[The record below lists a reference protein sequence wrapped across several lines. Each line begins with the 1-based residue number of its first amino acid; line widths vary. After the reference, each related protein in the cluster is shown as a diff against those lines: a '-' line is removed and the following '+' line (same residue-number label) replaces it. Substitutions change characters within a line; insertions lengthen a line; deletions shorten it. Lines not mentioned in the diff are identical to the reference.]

1 MLGQPFVRKM
11 SMPMSISTN
20 RPTHRNVRVGVT
32 VVVLASCLAVMV
44 ALAVEVRNRLTALE
58 RANADNVQWVMA
70 QAEVEML
77 RLQVAVQDAIYAP
90 EADLQELRLRFNLL
104 FSRVAIL
111 RKSPIYTAVWTGPS
125 YEPDL
130 STMTT
135 FLDRTVP
142 LIDGADARLRAALPD
157 LQRQMPDLHDVM
169 RRLALRGTLDFAEL
183 AEDRRQTM
191 ARTLSRLAAVT
202 VLMVAVLSL
211 LVIAL
216 LRLYRQSRAQAEVNR
231 LTGARLATVVAT
243 SVDGIVVTDMTGQ
256 ILDFNPAAEAIFGH
270 SREAVLGKDALK
282 TLSPVDL
289 AVPQQKL
296 IDASLPMLAQA
307 GAEPFRLEVDAQHAD
322 GTRFPV
328 ELSLMTAEA
337 LPGEAAGDGKNK
349 GLFVG
354 FVRDISDRKHTEAA
368 LTEAAVRA
376 QAGERAKAE
385 FIAVMSHEMRT
396 PLNGMLGSVELL
408 TDTALNARQRELV
421 TVLER
426 SGQILLG
433 HVNSVLDLTRAE
445 AGQSVPILRPVDLDQ
460 LLTDCVANQAGL
472 AAAAATVIRVNA
484 LSGPIGMVMADPVR
498 VGQIVLN
505 LLGNAVK
512 FTRNGTITVET
523 EVVEPRRGP
532 DGARLIEL
540 RVIDSGAGIPQDQL
554 DRIFEDFV
562 TLPGRTQSVEGTGLG
577 LGISRRLAQAMG
589 GEIGA
594 ESVVGEGSLF
604 WLRLPLRAAPV
615 DIQTASQPPAPIA
628 KAIVLNILMIE
639 DNSINRFIL
648 KDFLQSAGH
657 RVTEASNGHAG
668 LALAGAARYD
678 VVLTDISMPGLD
690 GVEVAR
696 SIRKGVLGGASR
708 EAKIFA
714 LTAHAMPAEKI
725 RFREA
730 GMDGCL
736 IKPVNRADLLAA
748 LQLGA
753 AEAPRPETLG
763 LQQLNAM
770 AAQIGPAQCAVILRK
785 IRAEGDGLVVH
796 FGPNAAWDESS
807 LTRNCHQLAGL
818 AGTIGAATL
827 LAQLNEIQTRL
838 KTGAATKTRV
848 RALPK
853 LWRDAAVLLDKAIVR
868 YEAA

>member
-1 MLGQPFVRKM
+1 MRTSL
-11 SMPMSISTN
+11 N
-20 RPTHRNVRVGVT
+20 RLTRRNVRVGVT
-32 VVVLASCLAVMV
+32 VVVLASCLAVML

-58 RANADNVQWVMA
+58 RASSDNVQWVMA

-77 RLQVAVQDAIYAP
+77 RLQGAVQEAIAQP
-90 EADLQELRLRFNLL
+90 EAGLQDLRLRFNLL

-111 RKSPIYTAVWTGPS
+111 QKSPIYAPVWTGPAFA
-125 YEPDL
+125 PDL
-130 STMTT
+130 AIIKG
-135 FLDRTVP
+135 FLDRNVP
-142 LIDGADARLRAALPD
+142 LIDGPDDALRDALPD
-157 LQRQMPDLHDVM
+157 LQRQMPQLHNLM
-169 RRLALRGTLDFAEL
+169 RKLALQGTLDFAQM
-183 AEDRRQTM
+183 AADQRQTM
-191 ARTLSRLAAVT
+191 ARTLSRLAAAT
-202 VLMVAVLSL
+202 VLMMAVLSL

-216 LRLYRQSRAQAEVNR
+216 LRLYRQTKAQAEVNR
-231 LTGARLATVVAT
+231 LTGARLATVVST
-243 SVDGIVVTDMTGQ
+243 SVDGIIVTETTGQ
-256 ILDFNPAAEAIFGH
+256 IIDFNPAAEAIFGLR
-270 SREAVLGKDALK
+270 REAVLGKDALK

-289 AVPQQKL
+289 AKPQQKL
-296 IDASLPMLAQA
+296 IDASLPMLTEA
-307 GAEPFRLEVDAQHAD
+307 GAEPFRLEVDAQRAD

-328 ELSLMTAEA
+328 ELSLMLAEA
-337 LPGEAAGDGKNK
+337 IPGEAAGKGKNRD
-349 GLFVG
+349 LVVG
-354 FVRDISDRKHTEAA
+354 FVRDISDRRRAEAA
-368 LTEAAVRA
+368 LTEAAERA

-396 PLNGMLGSVELL
+396 PLNGMMGSVELL

-445 AGQSVPILRPVDLDQ
+445 AGQTIPILRPVDLDG
-460 LLTDCVANQAGL
+460 LVDDCVANQAGL
-472 AAAAATVIRVNA
+472 AAAAATKIRVNA

-512 FTRNGTITVET
+512 FTRDGTITVET
-523 EVVEPRRGP
+523 EVVEPRHTLE
-532 DGARLIEL
+532 GAQLVEV

-562 TLPGRTQSVEGTGLG
+562 TLPGGAQTAVGTGLG

-604 WLRLPLRAAPV
+604 WFRLPLRAAPV
-615 DIQTASQPPAPIA
+615 AAEPAPRPA
-628 KAIVLNILMIE
+628 LPLPDTTMLNILMIE
-639 DNSINRFIL
+639 DNAINRFIL

-668 LALAGAARYD
+668 LALAGATRFD

-696 SIRKGVLGGASR
+696 SIRNGVLGGASKSAR
-708 EAKIFA
+708 IFA
-714 LTAHAMPAEKI
+714 LTAHALPAEKA

-748 LQLGA
+748 LQSGA
-753 AEAPRPETLG
+753 VPRDADVLA
-763 LQQLNAM
+763 LDQIDAM
-770 AAQIGPAQCAVILRK
+770 AAQIGPEQCAVILRK
-785 IRAEGDGLVVH
+785 IRAEGDAMVALFAPDAGRDAETLLR
-796 FGPNAAWDESS
+796 A
-807 LTRNCHQLAGL
+807 CHQMAGL
-818 AGTIGAATL
+818 AGTIGAAKL
-827 LAQLNEIQTRL
+827 LAQLTDVQTRL
-838 KTGAATKTRV
+838 KTGAASKTRI

-853 LWRDAAVLLDKAIVR
+853 LWREVATQLDSAIAR
-868 YEAA
+868 NEAA